1 MQLKKRI
8 TVSLDEKLIWYLRH
22 TQMDWALEKN
32 EHVTI
37 SSVVNSLLHKSIKNE
52 KMVNLQLNS
61 MFTRDKLV

>member
-8 TVSLDEKLIWYLRH
+8 TVSLDEKLVWYLRGI
-22 TQMDWALEKN
+22 QMDWALEKN

-37 SSVVNSLLHKSIKNE
+37 SSVVNSLLLKLIKNE

-61 MFTRDKLV
+61 MFTRNNLV